1 MVLKP
6 SVTTEESMSALINL
20 ISLLAIVANVLFA
33 LHIWSGLSAQA
44 DRISRGQ

>member
-1 MVLKP
+1 
-6 SVTTEESMSALINL
+6 MSALISV

-44 DRISRGQ
+44 DRISREH